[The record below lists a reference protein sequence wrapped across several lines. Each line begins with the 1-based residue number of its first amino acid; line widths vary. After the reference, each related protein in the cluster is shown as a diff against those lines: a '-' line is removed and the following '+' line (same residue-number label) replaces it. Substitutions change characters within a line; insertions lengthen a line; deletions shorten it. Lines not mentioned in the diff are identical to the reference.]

1 MAVIFSILLI
11 VSLTQGLIGG
21 VHSYF
26 GMTKD
31 PQPGS
36 GKYGLHTYRSGYA
49 CTAVISLFLLNVSLT
64 HGWAVVDAY
73 IWMTKDPQPGTGS

>member
-11 VSLTQGLIGG
+11 VSLTQGLTGG

-36 GKYGLHTYRSGYA
+36 GKYGPHTFCSGYA
-49 CTAVISLFLLNVSLT
+49 STAVISLYIKCFSYLRLDSVYRRILL
-64 HGWAVVDAY
+64 D
-73 IWMTKDPQPGTGS
+73 D

>member
-11 VSLTQGLIGG
+11 ASLNQGLTGG

-26 GMTKD
+26 GMTND

-36 GKYGLHTYRSGYA
+36 GKYGLHTFCSWHA
-49 CTAVISLFLLNVSLT
+49 CTAVISLFYLMLLMFVSFKVGQVL
-64 HGWAVVDAY
+64 
-73 IWMTKDPQPGTGS
+73 

>member
-1 MAVIFSILLI
+1 MAVIFSIL
-11 VSLTQGLIGG
+11 SLTQGLTGG

-36 GKYGLHTYRSGYA
+36 GKYGPHTFSSGHA
-49 CTAVISLFLLNVSLT
+49 CMVVISLF
-64 HGWAVVDAY
+64 Y
-73 IWMTKDPQPGTGS
+73 